1 MDDDT
6 LSQCDEPADNLRAR
20 GSYKV
25 KGRLPRSTKY
35 YWKNKYDRSIPG
47 KYLLPGTCKILL
59 PLNFLKLSGSWA
71 KVLFVR
77 LWNVNWLKM
86 LTVCKFLPFQ
96 ILVKICECQLQFLWT
111 HFKFSTQQIL
121 PLILQLN
128 TLYCV
133 VICLCLLLLNL
144 FAAIHH
150 LLRFPLSQLQFRK
163 LACVTMSWLLLHH
176 STVSHGLTIIV
187 H

>member
-1 MDDDT
+1 MNQQIIWGLEVHTKLKGDY
-6 LSQCDEPADNLRAR
+6 QEAR
-20 GSYKV
+20 NITGKINMIVLFQVNICSPELAKSYC
-25 KGRLPRSTKY
+25 R
-35 YWKNKYDRSIPG
+35 WI
-47 KYLLPGTCKILL
+47 
-59 PLNFLKLSGSWA
+59 FLKLSGSWA

-163 LACVTMSWLLLHH
+163 LARVTMSWLLLHH
-176 STVSHGLTIIV
+176 STVIHGLTIIV